1 MSRRL
6 YKVTK
11 KFSSITPNSDP
22 EQAVGS
28 AQFDLATELSKKFGK
43 TIRQGNNFKIAGAS
57 AHIVPHNS
65 NYDLDSGLACKVRIG
80 YCPTTKH
87 TRKAWN
93 LMFRHWMRQ
102 KKLRGAVGAGMR
114 YDDFELAIHDSY
126 LSNFPRAS
134 EMFTEGIG
142 DSTAEKLCIYTSD
155 NGHNPNDW
163 LGLQAYYN
171 QKFPV
176 ADRGNMP
183 YDGFVDDWAP
193 AKAPKYQQYF
203 PNREF
208 FGLSAIF
215 AAQDYNDPD
224 IVADDHWMTPV
235 ASYNENMFFDG
246 SHINSLTG
254 ALSVAIYLLPEA
266 DIDVIEDELDLYV
279 TIWVE
284 GWNSLVYKKKKSRG
298 YKKSFKSRRGR
309 KNGRKRYWRRR

>member
-1 MSRRL
+1 M
-6 YKVTK
+6 TK
-11 KFSSITPNSDP
+11 KFSSISPNGDP

-28 AQFDLATELSKKFGK
+28 AQIDLATELSKKFGK
-43 TIRQGNNFKIAGAS
+43 TIRQGNNFRIAGAS
-57 AHIVPHNS
+57 AHIVPHSS
-65 NYDLDSGLACKVRIG
+65 NYDLDSGLACKVRLG

-93 LMFRHWMRQ
+93 LMFKHWLQQ

-114 YDDFELAIHDSY
+114 YDDFELAIHSDY
-126 LSNFPRAS
+126 LSNFSRAS
-134 EMFTEGIG
+134 SMFTEGIG
-142 DSTAEKLCIYTSD
+142 DTTDEKLCIYASD

-171 QKFPV
+171 SKFPV
-176 ADRGNMP
+176 AGAGEIPN
-183 YDGFVDDWAP
+183 DGFTTDFQP
-193 AKAPKYQQYF
+193 AKAAKYQQYF

-215 AAQDYNDPD
+215 AAQDYHDPD
-224 IVADDHWMTPV
+224 IAFDDHWMTPV

-254 ALSVAIYLLPEA
+254 ALSCAIYLLPQA
-266 DIDVIEDELDLYV
+266 DADVIEDEMDLYV

-284 GWNSLVYKKKKSRG
+284 GWTSLVTKRKSRRSYKKKSSKRRYRG
-298 YKKSFKSRRGR
+298 KR
-309 KNGRKRYWRRR
+309 RYWRR